1 MTCWDIIWPQIYVT
15 HEPKRIFLLHL
26 PSKHK
31 KTQQKHS
38 KSLFGTTLEVKAHTE
53 MKHELNKQ

>member
-1 MTCWDIIWPQIYVT
+1 MTCWDIIWPQIYVK

-31 KTQQKHS
+31 KNTIETFEITFWHNTRS
-38 KSLFGTTLEVKAHTE
+38 KNTHRNET
-53 MKHELNKQ
+53 